1 MIHALINAI
10 IRHQFVNFKAGH
22 VTYFKKIIILQLII
36 IHTENFDTKPTK
48 FQPKFVPVL
57 ALLSLHSF

>member
-48 FQPKFVPVL
+48 FQPKLKAL